1 MTDQD
6 YAAERRSI
14 VALCRHLADRGLSPG
29 SSGNVS
35 MRLDDVLLM
44 TPTGSALS
52 RLTEHD
58 LSVIPWPTPPVEDS
72 PPRSG
77 PRPSKELPLHFAAY
91 AARPDIRAVVHLH
104 SPFATALAC
113 LPADERGD
121 AALPPLTPYR
131 VMRLG
136 NVPVADYATPG
147 SAELARGVAE
157 LAPQNDALLLANHGP
172 VLLGANLDAA
182 ADLAEELETVAQ
194 VTLMLRG
201 LPFRELGAEEVDALR
216 SRATR
221 HG

>member
-1 MTDQD
+1 MIEQD

-35 MRLDDVLLM
+35 LRLDDVLLM

-58 LSVIPWPTPPVEDS
+58 LSVIPWPTSAES
-72 PPRSG
+72 PRPLSG
-77 PRPSKELPLHFAAY
+77 PPPSKELPLHLAAY
-91 AARPDIRAVVHLH
+91 TARPDVRAVVHLH

-113 LPADERGD
+113 LPADERGN

-136 NVPVADYATPG
+136 DVPVAGYASPG
-147 SAELARGVAE
+147 SADLAHGVTE
-157 LAPQNDALLLANHGP
+157 LAPHTDALLLASHGP
-172 VLLGANLDAA
+172 VLLGGDLYAA
-182 ADLAEELETVAQ
+182 ADLAEELETAAQ
-194 VTLMLRG
+194 LTLMLRG
-201 LPFRELGAEEVDALR
+201 LPFRELGADEINALR
-216 SRATR
+216 SRASR
-221 HG
+221 

>member
-14 VALCRHLADRGLSPG
+14 VALCRHLAGRGLSPG

-35 MRLDDVLLM
+35 LRLDDVLLM
-44 TPTGSALS
+44 TPTGSSLS

-58 LSVIPWPTPPVEDS
+58 LSVIPWPTPKDDS
-72 PPRSG
+72 RPRSG
-77 PRPSKELPLHFAAY
+77 PLPSKELPLHLAAY

-113 LPADERGD
+113 LPADERGN

-136 NVPVADYATPG
+136 DVPVAGYATPG
-147 SAELARGVAE
+147 STELARGVAE
-157 LAPQNDALLLANHGP
+157 LAPESEAILLANHGP
-172 VLLGANLDAA
+172 VLLGADLNAA
-182 ADLAEELETVAQ
+182 ADLAEELETAAQ

-201 LPFRELGAEEVDALR
+201 LPFRELGVDEVDALR
-216 SRATR
+216 SRESR
-221 HG
+221 RG